1 MTTRTPTGRRL
12 RLGAELRRLREE
24 AGLTIDR
31 VAEVLECSPSKVSR
45 IETGQVSA
53 TPRDV
58 RDMLGLYRVDDARL
72 EAMVQV
78 AREARQRG
86 WWQKFV
92 DVPDGVP
99 AYVGLEAAATSID
112 VYMSLIVPA
121 LLQTPDYARA
131 VIAAVRP
138 DLPTEEVDRRV
149 ELRLRRQDLL
159 VQQRPP
165 PPVPPPPPPPVRGGA
180 AARHRAAPPGG
191 RARGHGRPAA
201 APAGRRRPAARP
213 HPGPGGRRRGARRH
227 GRAVHHLR
235 VPGARR
241 ARRGRPGQCRRRPLP
256 GGPGGRGPLPAGVGA
271 AAAGGGAHSS
281 LRSNSPP
288 RTPPRKASHSAAVN
302 SSTGPLPCCLESRTA
317 IRSPTTAT
325 STHPLVVLKVLLRH
339 SPRACSSTARPAPS
353 RRPGPCGRPSTA
365 DPIPSPIPHATQRER
380 NEPTIRGQHGLNRVD
395 PMK

>member
-1 MTTRTPTGRRL
+1 MTTRTPTGRRR

-31 VAEVLECSPSKVSR
+31 VAEALECSPSKVSR

-121 LLQTPDYARA
+121 LLQTPDYAKA

-138 DLPTEEVDRRV
+138 DLPGAEIDRRV
-149 ELRLRRQDLL
+149 ELRLRRQELL
-159 VQQRPP
+159 DQERPP
-165 PPVPPPPPPPVRGGA
+165 VMRVLLDDTVLRRPVGGPAVMA
-180 AARHRAAPPGG
+180 AQRRRLLADAD
-191 RARGHGRPAA
+191 RPAVTIQILEVA
-201 APAGRRRPAARP
+201 TGAHAGMDGPFTIFGFPAPAERDVVALDSAADALYLEGPEDVARYRRVFELLLPAAR
-213 HPGPGGRRRGARRH
+213 
-227 GRAVHHLR
+227 
-235 VPGARR
+235 
-241 ARRGRPGQCRRRPLP
+241 
-256 GGPGGRGPLPAGVGA
+256 
-271 AAAGGGAHSS
+271 
-281 LRSNSPP
+281 SPED
-288 RTPPRKASHSAAVN
+288 SAAV
-302 SSTGPLPCCLESRTA
+302 
-317 IRSPTTAT
+317 IRP
-325 STHPLVVLKVLLRH
+325 
-339 SPRACSSTARPAPS
+339 
-353 RRPGPCGRPSTA
+353 
-365 DPIPSPIPHATQRER
+365 
-380 NEPTIRGQHGLNRVD
+380 
-395 PMK
+395 

>member
-1 MTTRTPTGRRL
+1 MTTRTPTGRRR

-31 VAEVLECSPSKVSR
+31 VAEALECSPSKVSR

-58 RDMLGLYRVDDARL
+58 RDMLGLYQVDDARL

-138 DLPTEEVDRRV
+138 DLPASEIDRRV
-149 ELRLRRQDLL
+149 ELRLRRQELL
-159 VQQRPP
+159 DQERPP
-165 PPVPPPPPPPVRGGA
+165 VMRVLLDDTLLRRPVGGPAVLA
-180 AARHRAAPPGG
+180 AQRRRLLADAD
-191 RARGHGRPAA
+191 RPAITIQVLEVA
-201 APAGRRRPAARP
+201 AGAHAGMDGPFTIFGFPAPAERDVVA
-213 HPGPGGRRRGARRH
+213 
-227 GRAVHHLR
+227 LD
-235 VPGARR
+235 
-241 ARRGRPGQCRRRPLP
+241 
-256 GGPGGRGPLPAGVGA
+256 
-271 AAAGGGAHSS
+271 
-281 LRSNSPP
+281 
-288 RTPPRKASHSAAVN
+288 SAADALYLE
-302 SSTGPLPCCLESRTA
+302 GPEDVARYRRVFELLLPTA
-317 IRSPTTAT
+317 RSPGDSA
-325 STHPLVVLKVLLRH
+325 
-339 SPRACSSTARPAPS
+339 AIIRP
-353 RRPGPCGRPSTA
+353 
-365 DPIPSPIPHATQRER
+365 
-380 NEPTIRGQHGLNRVD
+380 
-395 PMK
+395 

>member
-1 MTTRTPTGRRL
+1 LTTRAPTGRRR

-58 RDMLGLYRVDDARL
+58 RDMLGLYRVDDERL

-138 DLPTEEVDRRV
+138 DLPASELDRRV
-149 ELRLRRQDLL
+149 ELRLRRQELL
-159 VQQRPP
+159 DQERPP
-165 PPVPPPPPPPVRGGA
+165 VLRVLLDDALLRRPVGGPGVMA
-180 AARHRAAPPGG
+180 AQRRRLLADAY
-191 RARGHGRPAA
+191 RPAVTIQVLEVA
-201 APAGRRRPAARP
+201 AGAHAGMDGPFTIFGFQAPAERDVVALDSAADALYLEGPEDVARYRRVFELLLPAARS
-213 HPGPGGRRRGARRH
+213 PGD
-227 GRAVHHLR
+227 
-235 VPGARR
+235 
-241 ARRGRPGQCRRRPLP
+241 
-256 GGPGGRGPLPAGVGA
+256 
-271 AAAGGGAHSS
+271 
-281 LRSNSPP
+281 
-288 RTPPRKASHSAAVN
+288 SAAI
-302 SSTGPLPCCLESRTA
+302 
-317 IRSPTTAT
+317 IRP
-325 STHPLVVLKVLLRH
+325 
-339 SPRACSSTARPAPS
+339 
-353 RRPGPCGRPSTA
+353 
-365 DPIPSPIPHATQRER
+365 
-380 NEPTIRGQHGLNRVD
+380 
-395 PMK
+395 

>member
-1 MTTRTPTGRRL
+1 MTTRAPTGRRR

-58 RDMLGLYRVDDARL
+58 RDMLGLYRVDDERL

-138 DLPTEEVDRRV
+138 DLPASELDRRV
-149 ELRLRRQDLL
+149 ELRLRRQELL
-159 VQQRPP
+159 DQERPP
-165 PPVPPPPPPPVRGGA
+165 VLRVLLDDALLRRPVGGPGVMA
-180 AARHRAAPPGG
+180 AQRRRLLADAD
-191 RARGHGRPAA
+191 RPAVTIQVLEVA
-201 APAGRRRPAARP
+201 AGAQAGMDGPFTIFGFQAPAERDVVALDSAADALYLEGPEDVARYRRVFELLLPAARS
-213 HPGPGGRRRGARRH
+213 PGD
-227 GRAVHHLR
+227 
-235 VPGARR
+235 
-241 ARRGRPGQCRRRPLP
+241 
-256 GGPGGRGPLPAGVGA
+256 
-271 AAAGGGAHSS
+271 
-281 LRSNSPP
+281 
-288 RTPPRKASHSAAVN
+288 SAAI
-302 SSTGPLPCCLESRTA
+302 
-317 IRSPTTAT
+317 IRP
-325 STHPLVVLKVLLRH
+325 
-339 SPRACSSTARPAPS
+339 
-353 RRPGPCGRPSTA
+353 
-365 DPIPSPIPHATQRER
+365 
-380 NEPTIRGQHGLNRVD
+380 
-395 PMK
+395 